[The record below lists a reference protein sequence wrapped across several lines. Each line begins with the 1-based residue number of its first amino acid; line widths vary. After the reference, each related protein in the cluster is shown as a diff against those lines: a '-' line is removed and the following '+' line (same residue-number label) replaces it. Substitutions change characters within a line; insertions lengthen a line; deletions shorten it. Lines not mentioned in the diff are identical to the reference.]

1 MNIDDLSPV
10 LRQDEHGIWVSLH
23 AAEISYPSDGN
34 SRCFQVEDRSYW
46 FEHRNNVISDVVR
59 KYSRSV
65 ETEKLYFIDIGGGNG
80 FVSARLAADGHDVV
94 LLEPGPEGALNA
106 KTQRNLSDVIC
117 ATLQD
122 AEIQSGSFDAAG
134 AFDVIE
140 HIEDDRAFVAEV
152 ATVVKPGGLF
162 IATVPAHKW
171 LWSNEDER
179 AGHFRR
185 YTKRSFEE
193 LMTPFFE
200 PTVVTY
206 LFQPLVFPIL
216 LLRALPSRFG
226 LSKNSNTVSD
236 STEHGA
242 DGGIVSRVLRHA
254 LKDEASSI
262 RSGKDVRTGSSVLF
276 IGSKKWRTP

>member
-1 MNIDDLSPV
+1 M
-10 LRQDEHGIWVSLH
+10 
-23 AAEISYPSDGN
+23 
-34 SRCFQVEDRSYW
+34 
-46 FEHRNNVISDVVR
+46 
-59 KYSRSV
+59 
-65 ETEKLYFIDIGGGNG
+65 
-80 FVSARLAADGHDVV
+80 SARLAADGHDVV

-106 KTQRNLSDVIC
+106 KSQRNISDVIC

-122 AEIQSGSFDAAG
+122 AQIKPGSFDAAG

-140 HIEDDRAFVAEV
+140 HIVDDRAFVAEV

-206 LFQPLVFPIL
+206 LFQPLVLPIL

-242 DGGIVSRVLRHA
+242 DGGVISHLLRQA
-254 LKDEASSI
+254 LSKEAQKVKN
-262 RSGKDVRTGSSVLF
+262 GVVVTTGSTVFFVGKRHSGREIYL
-276 IGSKKWRTP
+276 